1 MIDDL
6 HVLVP
11 DRFGQ
16 LEVCSISMLLD
27 ALVDAT
33 AAADDGIDGMDEDT
47 FQTEVLDNAAMDMIE
62 RRGDV
67 WAAVEKVRE
76 LNRTGD
82 ARHYWGFDAPK
93 EETP

>member
-1 MIDDL
+1 
-6 HVLVP
+6 
-11 DRFGQ
+11 
-16 LEVCSISMLLD
+16 
-27 ALVDAT
+27 
-33 AAADDGIDGMDEDT
+33 
-47 FQTEVLDNAAMDMIE
+47 
-62 RRGDV
+62 V